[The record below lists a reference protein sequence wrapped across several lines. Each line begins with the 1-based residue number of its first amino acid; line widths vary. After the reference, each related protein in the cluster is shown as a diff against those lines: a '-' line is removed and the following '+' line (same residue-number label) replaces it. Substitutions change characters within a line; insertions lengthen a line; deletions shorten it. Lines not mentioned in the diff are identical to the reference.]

1 MTKISER
8 EFARLCDGI
17 NEDRAAICR
26 HNPIGTANEIL
37 LWMLLGVLASYLNL
51 SEIET
56 PCFTGAPTAETYR
69 DAIRFVLQNRRET
82 AFDADEYLNRMTKI

>member
-8 EFARLCDGI
+8 EFARLCEGI
-17 NEDRAAICR
+17 GEDRATICR
-26 HNPIGTANEIL
+26 HNPIGEQDEIL

-56 PCFTGAPTAETYR
+56 PCFTAAPTAQTYR
-69 DAIRFVLQNRRET
+69 DAIGFVLQNRRET
-82 AFDADEYLNRMTKI
+82 AFDVDEYLNRLTKI